1 MCEQGGQ
8 GPAACTAV
16 GSRDWAAA
24 VCASNHGCSLLANVP
39 GRASNDNADAP
50 KRHFRVRSSTL
61 SHFKLVEFYY
71 LVLGLPVLYGD
82 EQATQH
88 YPAGIR
94 SNRED
99 PDGAPCHALRNG
111 AVWSNH
117 HQCFFETETRC
128 RAVMGAG
135 GASPRRKEHLG
146 SVLLSVLLSGLHH
159 FPKNMLT
166 TVRNSDGR
174 RACVRAQSKDCPC
187 SIVQHAAKRSG

>member
-24 VCASNHGCSLLANVP
+24 VCASNHGSSLLATVP

-50 KRHFRVRSSTL
+50 KRHFRVRTV
-61 SHFKLVEFYY
+61 HFLTSQLVEFYY

-128 RAVMGAG
+128 RAVMGAVMGAG
-135 GASPRRKEHLG
+135 GLLQEGRSTLG
-146 SVLLSVLLSGLHH
+146 VSSS
-159 FPKNMLT
+159 
-166 TVRNSDGR
+166 
-174 RACVRAQSKDCPC
+174 
-187 SIVQHAAKRSG
+187 RSSSQGCITFQKIC